1 MNWDHCNQPE
11 VKPKYAHEWCY
22 KMESLNLLQIFFCP
36 IISVVIPCKN
46 EEVYI
51 QNCIDALLAQG
62 SKEEVEVIVV
72 DNGSTDN
79 TIKILKQYE
88 NNIRL
93 FSLPVGTISEVRNFG
108 ASHARGE
115 WIAFIDGDVVVN
127 EDWLASFYKFVKS
140 FDKSQTSKLIT
151 GSTCSIRKKPTW
163 IEKIWFEQ
171 LARRDQQNNE
181 YINSGHLIISRLL
194 FYEIG
199 GFDKTFET
207 GEDEKLCK
215 DTIELGGT
223 IRKEPSIKAIHY
235 GYPKNIKAFFKRERW
250 HGRGMKN
257 HFETFW
263 KYRDLLLALYI
274 LTLLPLGVLLVF
286 WGLPMIAILIAILI
300 LWIGPLFVL
309 SFFRSKTNVK
319 SFFLLTLLFIV
330 YTLAKAI
337 AVLDVVIYR
346 PRFSKR

>member
-1 MNWDHCNQPE
+1 M
-11 VKPKYAHEWCY
+11 
-22 KMESLNLLQIFFCP
+22 
-36 IISVVIPCKN
+36 ISVVIPCKN

-51 QNCIDALLAQG
+51 QNCINALLAQG
-62 SKEEVEVIVV
+62 SKEEMEVIAV

-88 NNIRL
+88 YNIRL

-127 EDWLASFYKFVKS
+127 EDWFDSFYKFVKS
-140 FDKSQTSKLIT
+140 LDKSQTGKLIT

-181 YINSGHLIISRLL
+181 YINSGHLIISRLF

-199 GFDKTFET
+199 GFNKTFET

-215 DTIELGGT
+215 DAIELGGT

-235 GYPKNIKAFFKRERW
+235 GYPNTLKAFFKRERW
-250 HGRGMKN
+250 HGRGMRN
-257 HFETFW
+257 HFNTFW
-263 KYRDLLLALYI
+263 RYRDLLLAFY
-274 LTLLPLGVLLVF
+274 TSC
-286 WGLPMIAILIAILI
+286 LI
-300 LWIGPLFVL
+300 LLGLLLSFFGFFGITLMAAIAAMLIGPLFTISLLRLKMNFKSVL
-309 SFFRSKTNVK
+309 
-319 SFFLLTLLFIV
+319 LLTILFFV
-330 YTLAKAI
+330 YALAKSVAAMEI
-337 AVLDVVIYR
+337 I
-346 PRFSKR
+346 FSLVFCRKKISWGS